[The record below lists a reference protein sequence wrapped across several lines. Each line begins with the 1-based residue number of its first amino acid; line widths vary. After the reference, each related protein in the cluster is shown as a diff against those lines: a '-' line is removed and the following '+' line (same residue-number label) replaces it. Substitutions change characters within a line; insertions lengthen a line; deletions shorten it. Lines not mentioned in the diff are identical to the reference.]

1 MSRSEHKHVGEL
13 VETIDCNDSQALS
26 DENIDGLRSACHDA
40 AVPLDG
46 AVTNALRTF
55 LSNMGERLGLAQSYI
70 STPHHIGSSADPND
84 PTGPICDGW
93 PQRLSSCHVR
103 AMTYTTLAFLN
114 DERHTLAFLPGAHS
128 TRSCV
133 RPACLCSAPVTPAA
147 TPGVGRPKSGHVN
160 LLSSSCTPAT
170 YT

>member
-1 MSRSEHKHVGEL
+1 M
-13 VETIDCNDSQALS
+13 
-26 DENIDGLRSACHDA
+26 
-40 AVPLDG
+40 
-46 AVTNALRTF
+46 
-55 LSNMGERLGLAQSYI
+55 SNMGERLGLAQSYI

-93 PQRLSSCHVR
+93 LQRSSSCHVR

-147 TPGVGRPKSGHVN
+147 TPGVGRPKSGHVIV
-160 LLSSSCTPAT
+160 LSRCFRGIYLDLAKGDAGYPLR
-170 YT
+170 

>member
-1 MSRSEHKHVGEL
+1 M
-13 VETIDCNDSQALS
+13 
-26 DENIDGLRSACHDA
+26 
-40 AVPLDG
+40 
-46 AVTNALRTF
+46 

-93 PQRLSSCHVR
+93 LQRSSSCHVR
-103 AMTYTTLAFLN
+103 AMTYTTLPFLN

-133 RPACLCSAPVTPAA
+133 RPACLCSAPVTPVA
-147 TPGVGRPKSGHVN
+147 TPGVGRPKSGHVIV
-160 LLSSSCTPAT
+160 LSRCFRGIYLDLASGPCIKQIVIGVIGADAPLVARIVVFS
-170 YT
+170 